1 METVTKRD
9 MMAWLIW
16 KNDSRLSDVRN
27 FNVTEDNAPYLHIWR
42 QMVISTFEMDFDV
55 NIVLNDTIP
64 NRQLD
69 LT

>member
-1 METVTKRD
+1 MIV
-9 MMAWLIW
+9 
-16 KNDSRLSDVRN
+16 DSRLSDVRS
-27 FNVTEDNAPYLHIWR
+27 FNDTEDNASYLHIWR

-55 NIVLNDTIP
+55 NIMLNDTIP